1 MTKSRLDYYYT
12 LRSKLKGQLARLT
25 SIQNN
30 DVQTIILIC
39 ILYFI
44 FPESTRPKGNNRRR
58 DYPRGGYD
66 VGPVAAPSMAS
77 GGYGGDPRKQFKG
90 QGGRRQQRRSQT
102 SQSLSSPGFGSDPFA
117 GGASKP
123 SVMLEDE
130 FEVGSVFNSGSKKQ
144 NISHLMNFQFEP
156 RGSQTN
162 KKSGSNNF
170 FRKSSGE
177 SEFCMCIGSE
187 FQSL

>member
-1 MTKSRLDYYYT
+1 MFFS
-12 LRSKLKGQLARLT
+12 
-25 SIQNN
+25 
-30 DVQTIILIC
+30 
-39 ILYFI
+39 
-44 FPESTRPKGNNRRR
+44 ESTRPKGNNRRR
-58 DYPRGGYD
+58 DNPRGGYD

-90 QGGRRQQRRSQT
+90 QGGRRQRRSQT
-102 SQSLSSPGFGSDPFA
+102 SQSLSSPGFGSDPYA

-162 KKSGSNNF
+162 KKSGSNHF

-177 SEFCMCIGSE
+177 SELCMFIGSE

>member
-1 MTKSRLDYYYT
+1 MTICKQYVT
-12 LRSKLKGQLARLT
+12 NVKLF
-25 SIQNN
+25 S
-30 DVQTIILIC
+30 IC
-39 ILYFI
+39 ILFL
-44 FPESTRPKGNNRRR
+44 PESTRPKGNNRRR

-66 VGPVAAPSMAS
+66 VGPIAAPSMAS
-77 GGYGGDPRKQFKG
+77 GGYAHHSGGDPRKQFKG
-90 QGGRRQQRRSQT
+90 QGGRRQRRSNQT
-102 SQSLSSPGFGSDPFA
+102 SQSQSLSSPGFGSTDPYA
-117 GGASKP
+117 GGASSKP

-162 KKSGSNNF
+162 KKSAGSKIF

-177 SEFCMCIGSE
+177 SEFCNSTCVLALNLE
-187 FQSL
+187 VL

>member
-1 MTKSRLDYYYT
+1 M
-12 LRSKLKGQLARLT
+12 
-25 SIQNN
+25 
-30 DVQTIILIC
+30 
-39 ILYFI
+39 YFV

-58 DYPRGGYD
+58 DNPRGGYD

-90 QGGRRQQRRSQT
+90 QGGRRQRRSQT
-102 SQSLSSPGFGSDPFA
+102 SQSLSSPGFGLQPSL
-117 GGASKP
+117 

-130 FEVGSVFNSGSKKQ
+130 FEVGSVFNSGSKKH

-177 SEFCMCIGSE
+177 SEFCST
-187 FQSL
+187 

>member
-1 MTKSRLDYYYT
+1 
-12 LRSKLKGQLARLT
+12 
-25 SIQNN
+25 
-30 DVQTIILIC
+30 
-39 ILYFI
+39 
-44 FPESTRPKGNNRRR
+44 
-58 DYPRGGYD
+58 
-66 VGPVAAPSMAS
+66 MAS

-90 QGGRRQQRRSQT
+90 QGGRRQRRNQT
-102 SQSLSSPGFGSDPFA
+102 SSQSLSSPGFGSTDPYA

-162 KKSGSNNF
+162 NKKSGSTKF

-177 SEFCMCIGSE
+177 SEFCMCTAK
-187 FQSL
+187 

>member
-1 MTKSRLDYYYT
+1 M
-12 LRSKLKGQLARLT
+12 
-25 SIQNN
+25 
-30 DVQTIILIC
+30 QTTILIL
-39 ILYFI
+39 INFNLYFV

-66 VGPVAAPSMAS
+66 VGPIAAPSMAS
-77 GGYGGDPRKQFKG
+77 GGYAHHSGGDPRKQFKG
-90 QGGRRQQRRSQT
+90 QGGRRQRRNQTSQ
-102 SQSLSSPGFGSDPFA
+102 SQSLSSPGFGSTDPYA
-117 GGASKP
+117 GGASSKP

-162 KKSGSNNF
+162 KKSAGSKNF

-177 SEFCMCIGSE
+177 SEFCNSTCVLALNLE
-187 FQSL
+187 VL